1 MEALLGIGS
10 AFGLSTSAGLNAY
23 IPMLMVSVMG
33 RMGWLDLGEQ
43 FQIMESWW
51 VIGILSVLLLVE
63 VFVDKIPAVD
73 SVNDAVQTLVRPA
86 AGALMFASQ
95 ANIITDVNP
104 LIAVILGILLAGG
117 VHATKSTV
125 RPVVTTASV
134 GTGNWLVSIVED
146 VIAFFVSF
154 MSILVPIFAVICV
167 VVFIFLLFRVYR
179 RRKEEEFSFN

>member
-23 IPMLMVSVMG
+23 IPMLMVSVLG
-33 RMGWLDLGEQ
+33 RLGWLDLSAP
-43 FQIMESWW
+43 FDVMESWW
-51 VIGILSVLLLVE
+51 VIGILTVLLIVE

-73 SVNDAVQTLVRPA
+73 SVNDVVQTLVRPA

-104 LIAVILGILLAGG
+104 IIAIVLGIMLAGG
-117 VHATKSTV
+117 VHATKATV

-134 GTGNWLVSIVED
+134 GTGNWAVSIFED
-146 VIAFFVSF
+146 VIAFFVSL
-154 MSILVPIFAVICV
+154 MAILVPLLAVVCMV
-167 VVFIFLLFRVYR
+167 AFFILAFRMYR
-179 RRKEEEFSFN
+179 KRKNKLSFN

>member
-23 IPMLMVSVMG
+23 IPMLMVSILG
-33 RMGWLDLGEQ
+33 RVGWLDLGEP
-43 FQIMESWW
+43 FNIMESWW
-51 VIGILSVLLLVE
+51 VIGLLSVLLVIE
-63 VFVDKIPAVD
+63 IFVDKIPAVD
-73 SVNDAVQTLVRPA
+73 SVNDMIQTLVRPA

-104 LIAVILGILLAGG
+104 LIAVILGIMLAGG

-134 GTGNWLVSIVED
+134 GTGNWAVSIVED
-146 VIAFFVSF
+146 VIAFFVSI
-154 MSILVPIFAVICV
+154 MSIIVPVLAVICM
-167 VVFIFLLFRVYR
+167 VVFFILAFRMYR
-179 RRKEEEFSFN
+179 RRKNKLSFN